1 MAYEISTNLSH
12 QGAIALAM
20 LWNLMNYGFATFMGD
35 DMIGFDQRS
44 VSLHSRVNGYQ
55 KNSATLCWSVP

>member
-35 DMIGFDQRS
+35 DMIGFDQR
-44 VSLHSRVNGYQ
+44 
-55 KNSATLCWSVP
+55 